1 MSIKKP
7 REPKGAQVTQKTQQA
22 TQNDKLEQLMA
33 NFSMSKPTNVDAQ
46 RIITIIENL
55 QAKLSIL
62 QYLDTEV
69 MLILNDNG
77 KKQEKSEILNAMSPK
92 AVEMLEQESVLENH
106 LRKIWQESILIISQ
120 LN

>member
-7 REPKGAQVTQKTQQA
+7 REPKAGQGVQKTQQA
-22 TQNDKLEQLMA
+22 VQNDKLEQLMA

-69 MLILNDNG
+69 MVMMMDNG
-77 KKQEKSEILNAMSPK
+77 KKQEKADILNAMSPK
-92 AVEMLEQESVLENH
+92 SVEMLEQEAMLESH
-106 LRKIWQESILIISQ
+106 LRKIWQESIMIKL
-120 LN
+120 L